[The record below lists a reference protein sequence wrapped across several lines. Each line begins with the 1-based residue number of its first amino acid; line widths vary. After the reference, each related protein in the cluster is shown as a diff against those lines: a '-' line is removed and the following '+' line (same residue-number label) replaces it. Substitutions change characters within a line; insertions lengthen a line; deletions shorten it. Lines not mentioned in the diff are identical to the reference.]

1 MLFKNKQPQKRT
13 MLDVQES
20 LVTEAREIAEDQQ
33 FIIDKQNNIIDEAE
47 AKRSAA
53 ETEKNLADSFI
64 SKVGE
69 MFKL

>member
-53 ETEKNLADSFI
+53 ETEKKLADSFI

-69 MFKL
+69 LFNS